1 MTITDNT
8 QTGTTAPEN
17 AAQLD
22 TITIPYSQATLGG
35 MYAVALHSSKDDVTP
50 VICTVRVTDRTF
62 IATDRYSIGEWTHTP
77 EASDTADSTPASDL
91 VLLIPRSAAEW
102 LAKQSPKVLG
112 FGPRDTILLES
123 GLVVVFARDS
133 ITIQWETSGTVLAV
147 TRFAEV
153 GGNFP
158 PVARLLSGAVAAEDA
173 PSAISL
179 KPAFVEKFTKGAA
192 KTLEREAALTMRFTK
207 TESPSKPGPVIFE
220 FAQFRGLLQPN
231 LMLR

>member
-50 VICTVRVTDRTF
+50 VICAVRVNAHTF
-62 IATDRYSIGEWTHTP
+62 LATDRFSVGEWTHTP
-77 EASDTADSTPASDL
+77 EASDTPTSD
-91 VLLIPRSAAEW
+91 VALLIPRSASEW
-102 LAKQSPKVLG
+102 LAKQSAKALG
-112 FGPRDTILLES
+112 FIPRDARMLAE
-123 GLVVVFARDS
+123 GVVIVFSRDS
-133 ITIQWETSGTVLAV
+133 ITIQWAESGQVLAV

-153 GGNFP
+153 KGNFP
-158 PVARLLSGAVAAEDA
+158 PVERILAGAVAAEDA

-192 KTLEREAALTMRFTK
+192 KTLEREGTFTMRFTK
-207 TESPSKPGPVIFE
+207 TEKPNKPGPVIFE

-231 LMLR
+231 LILK